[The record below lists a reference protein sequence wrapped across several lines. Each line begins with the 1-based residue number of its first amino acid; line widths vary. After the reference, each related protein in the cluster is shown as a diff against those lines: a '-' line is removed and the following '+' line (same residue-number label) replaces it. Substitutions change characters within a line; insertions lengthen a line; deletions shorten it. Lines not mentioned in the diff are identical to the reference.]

1 MTEQENPTTVEDP
14 AEVEDYPLYGVS
26 LRQYAAIQA
35 ALAEGFTEEEV
46 LQKERV
52 LVHDWRRAE
61 RKWLLRFDEQ
71 KSLAERL
78 ATEMAAAEDWLWRDI
93 VPVQDDARAW
103 AALYAAYSAAS
114 NRNKWLAQQGLT
126 QNDISRLVRHW
137 SRRAA
142 TDTTLAQR
150 LTQCPQNAD
159 APDITPSPKKLKRA
173 RKGGASAV
181 EQPLVIVTPQQEAK
195 PEPPALDDLDVFVFG
210 IDRYAALCAEL
221 EVFPKEAERI
231 RNKYKLATE
240 ADHQILIQRMREH
253 LSAHADHERDYRRQY
268 QLAQARAKKLAETT
282 TAEERAEANR
292 KRSESEE
299 LKPSFAEQINLST
312 SVVEMPS
319 APAIAPVIA
328 EIPSAAPAAS
338 SHGSGATQD
347 VSALFAAISEPALPF
362 AAPDPK
368 ETPDEIV
375 ARIEAVAPT
384 TDDQDDARPEP
395 GGTRDIESILAKA
408 ELPANWMTSSPT
420 PTNSAAATAAKPVVL
435 TSTNTPADK
444 PDTSGT
450 RDVADILAKAAL
462 PDTWTNPSTV
472 RSEVAAPAVKPT
484 EEKPVV
490 KPDAGGTR
498 DVEAIL
504 AKTELPSNW
513 TNPSSTPAVAAP
525 VAPPTAEKPV
535 VKPIEPV
542 PQQRPSP
549 TRPPTPV
556 AALPEL
562 TVEQYAYLCVELEAR
577 PDRTGETLG
586 RYRVVPEAI
595 DTVHAVWRQRLAH
608 DRTASDVFARVCAD
622 YRAWLSGQNRQVPQ
636 FTLEQY
642 ASLLV
647 DVSMAPAQRLGIL
660 QRYGLDDASKAL
672 LDQSFQQRMHA
683 DPRLRAALDHAMA
696 TYRAWLAR
704 GGK

>member
-1 MTEQENPTTVEDP
+1 MTEQDNPTTVEDT

-35 ALAEGFTEEEV
+35 ALAEGFTEEQV

-52 LVHDWRRAE
+52 PVHDWRRAE
-61 RKWLLRFDEQ
+61 RKWLLRFDEH
-71 KSLAERL
+71 KVLAERL

-93 VPVQDDARAW
+93 APVQDDAMAW
-103 AALYAAYSAAS
+103 AALYAAYSAAP
-114 NRNKWLAQQGLT
+114 NRDKWLAQQGLT

-150 LTQCPQNAD
+150 LTQWPQNTEV
-159 APDITPSPKKLKRA
+159 PDITPSPKKLKRA
-173 RKGGASAV
+173 RKGGASAG
-181 EQPLVIVTPQQEAK
+181 EQPVAIVTPQHEAT
-195 PEPPALDDLDVFVFG
+195 PQPPALDDLDVFVFG

-253 LSAHADHERDYRRQY
+253 LSANADHERDYRRQY

-319 APAIAPVIA
+319 APVIAPVIA
-328 EIPSAAPAAS
+328 ETPPVAPAAS
-338 SHGSGATQD
+338 SHASGATQD
-347 VSALFAAISEPALPF
+347 VSALFAAIAEPALPF

-384 TDDQDDARPEP
+384 TDDQDEARPEP
-395 GGTRDIESILAKA
+395 GATRDIESILAKA
-408 ELPANWMTSSPT
+408 ELPANWMTSSP
-420 PTNSAAATAAKPVVL
+420 AATTSPATTAAKPTVP

-444 PDTSGT
+444 PDTGGT
-450 RDVADILAKAAL
+450 RDVADILAKTEL
-462 PDTWTNPSTV
+462 PSSWTNPAAV
-472 RSEVAAPAVKPT
+472 RSEVAAPAVEPI
-484 EEKPVV
+484 EEKPV
-490 KPDAGGTR
+490 A
-498 DVEAIL
+498 
-504 AKTELPSNW
+504 
-513 TNPSSTPAVAAP
+513 
-525 VAPPTAEKPV
+525 
-535 VKPIEPV
+535 KPIEPP
-542 PQQRPSP
+542 PQQRPSL

-608 DRTASDVFARVCAD
+608 DRAASDVFARVCAD
-622 YRAWLSGQNRQVPQ
+622 YRAWLSGQARQVPQ
-636 FTLEQY
+636 LTLEQY

-647 DVSMAPAQRLGIL
+647 DVSMAPAQRLAIL
-660 QRYGLDDASKAL
+660 QRYGLDDASKAS
-672 LDQSFQQRMHA
+672 LDQSFQQRMNA
-683 DPRLRAALDHAMA
+683 DPRMRAALDHAMA
-696 TYRAWLAR
+696 TYRAWISK